1 MEIAQVKDDPTIT
14 ERLAEIEQEHSV
26 KFTFD
31 WDNNSVEAE
40 GLEDA
45 IAAALTELQP
55 RAEFI
60 AAIKARTPQP
70 KKPRVRMRIAADVPP
85 SLAVQRQNYVR
96 WFKQKPQLYWRSEV
110 ELDRMFALCQEG
122 DLILPD
128 FAFSFTVQKPD
139 GRLLSVNRQGRFED
153 VSPYSPH
160 RAKVIEDEEN

>member
-1 MEIAQVKDDPTIT
+1 METDPTIA
-14 ERLAEIEQEHSV
+14 ERLAAIESEHGV

-60 AAIKARTPQP
+60 AAIKERTPPP
-70 KKPRVRMRIAADVPP
+70 KKQRVRMRIAADAPP

-96 WFKQKPQLYWRSEV
+96 WFKQKSQLYWRSEK
-110 ELDRMFALCQEG
+110 ELDAMFALCEEG
-122 DLILPD
+122 DRILPD
-128 FAFSFTVQKPD
+128 FAFSFTLQKPD
-139 GRLLSVNRQGRFED
+139 GRLLSVNRQGKFED